1 MVEHAR
7 TQGGGLEA
15 LGSDIS
21 GNTHHTQKH
30 GEKVYSASN
39 HSLFTLLFET
49 LFYYLKNTCSLYS

>member
-7 TQGGGLEA
+7 THGGGLEA
-15 LGSDIS
+15 LGPDIS

-39 HSLFTLLFET
+39 HSLFTLL
-49 LFYYLKNTCSLYS
+49 LRLYFII